1 MFGLHGIIAM
11 LSTLTVNT
19 TVSSPIRAAA
29 SAASHPAWPAP
40 MTAISIVS
48 SKTAIFLLSSFSIY
62 SFEFCLKLFLLC
74 QNPAVVPCNSI
85 PADLRNLH
93 LLPLFT
99 CTELAENLIHKVL
112 SHRFTDD
119 RAKFLIRIH

>member
-1 MFGLHGIIAM
+1 MFGLHGIMAM

-62 SFEFCLKLFLLC
+62 SFRFCLKLF
-74 QNPAVVPCNSI
+74 
-85 PADLRNLH
+85 
-93 LLPLFT
+93 T
-99 CTELAENLIHKVL
+99 L
-112 SHRFTDD
+112 SKSGCRS
-119 RAKFLIRIH
+119 L

>member
-1 MFGLHGIIAM
+1 MFGLHGIMAM

-62 SFEFCLKLFLLC
+62 SFGFCLKLFLLC

-99 CTELAENLIHKVL
+99 RTELAENLIHEIL

-119 RAKFLIRIH
+119 RT

>member
-48 SKTAIFLLSSFSIY
+48 SKTAIFPVLFYLNSTNCFVTIY
-62 SFEFCLKLFLLC
+62 LY
-74 QNPAVVPCNSI
+74 
-85 PADLRNLH
+85 R
-93 LLPLFT
+93 T
-99 CTELAENLIHKVL
+99 C
-112 SHRFTDD
+112 
-119 RAKFLIRIH
+119 